1 MKLETIIH
9 KTLTLLPA
17 EPVHDFA
24 IWALQ
29 HQPIGNITTPAVAS
43 RKVWNLEFKNP
54 IGLAAGFD
62 KNAECTDALFSMG
75 FGFIEVGTITPKPQ
89 PGNPKPRLFRI
100 RNEKALI
107 NRMGF
112 NNKGIDYAVNCLKK
126 RKYKSGIIGINIG
139 KNKDTPNENAL
150 DDYLIAQ
157 SKCHTYADYVTIN
170 ISSPN
175 TPKLRE
181 LFTPEYLD
189 TLLATLQSKQ
199 LELNKVNNKT
209 VPLVLKLSPDL
220 TDELLQSTLDIVMK
234 YNIDGVIA
242 SNTTVTRPI
251 PESAKH
257 YNETGGFSG
266 KNLFPITH
274 NMVKNIYSY
283 TNGKLP
289 IIACGGIMGSE
300 QANAY
305 LAAGAQLV
313 QVYTGFVYDGAG
325 FVQQL
330 LHALTK

>member
-9 KTLTLLPA
+9 KTLTLLPP
-17 EPVHDFA
+17 EPVHEFA
-24 IWALQ
+24 IWALK
-29 HQPIGNITTPAVAS
+29 HQPIGNITTPIISS

-62 KNAECTDALFSMG
+62 KNAECTDALFNMG

-112 NNKGIDYAVNCLKK
+112 NNKGVDYAVDCLKK
-126 RKYKSGIIGINIG
+126 RKYTSGIIGINIG

-157 SKCHTYADYVTIN
+157 SKCHAYADYLTIN

-189 TLLATLQSKQ
+189 ELLATLKNKQ
-199 LELNKVNNKT
+199 LALNKANDKT

-220 TDELLQSTLDIVMK
+220 AESLLQSTLDIVMK

-251 PESAKH
+251 PKSAKH

-266 KNLFPITH
+266 KNLFPITY

-283 TNGKLP
+283 TNRKLP
-289 IIACGGIMGSE
+289 IIACGGIMEIE
-300 QANAY
+300 QAHAY
-305 LAAGAQLV
+305 LEAGAQLL
-313 QVYTGFVYDGAG
+313 QTYTGFVYNGKDYIKKL
-325 FVQQL
+325 QL
-330 LHALTK
+330 SL